1 MLKTKKIVKMKR
13 RTKVIII
20 VIAAILVWNHLPYR
34 YSNEKTVAYVTNHTA
49 IKSRSM
55 CAWYVT
61 KAMWRGGCPIGL
73 VPAYAY
79 ENTLPQMGF
88 NEISTNEY
96 KPMKGDIA
104 VMPQNEESS
113 FGHIAIYDG
122 NDWVSDFKHKKPYP
136 NTPVYKKNGFK
147 IFRANDGWHWK
158 HVWTTPVDWYGWMKS
173 LVKGFNKIKF
183 RQNQ

>member
-1 MLKTKKIVKMKR
+1 MLKTKKIVKMKS

-34 YSNEKTVAYVTNHTA
+34 YSNEKTVAYATSHVA
-49 IKSRSM
+49 PQSRSM

-61 KAMWRGGCPIGL
+61 KGMWRGGCPIGL

-79 ENTLPQMGF
+79 EKTLPKMGF
-88 NEISTNEY
+88 EEISTKEY
-96 KPMKGDIA
+96 KPMKGDIS
-104 VMPQNEESS
+104 VLPQNKKSS

-122 NDWVSDFKHKKPYP
+122 NNWVSDFKQNNFYP
-136 NTPVYKKNGFK
+136 NTTYKKNGYK

-158 HVWTTPVDWYGWMKS
+158 HVWTSPIDWYGWTKS

-183 RQNQ
+183 